1 MKDLLVNNDNGFQR
15 LGDINIKTLNMFYA
29 KKICSRES
37 NYLSN
42 KVLSKAVMKK
52 YIFFNNKT
60 DENRSLYGKQRIV
73 LYS

>member
-1 MKDLLVNNDNGFQR
+1 MQKRV
-15 LGDINIKTLNMFYA
+15 
-29 KKICSRES
+29 CSRES

-60 DENRSLYGKQRIV
+60 DENRKLYGKQRIV